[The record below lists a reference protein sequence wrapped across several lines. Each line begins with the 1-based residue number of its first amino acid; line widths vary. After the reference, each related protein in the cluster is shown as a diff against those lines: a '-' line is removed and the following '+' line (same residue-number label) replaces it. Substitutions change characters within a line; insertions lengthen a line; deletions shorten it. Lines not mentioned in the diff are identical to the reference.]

1 MSIPVRFRLYDAE
14 GNYLKTSGF
23 MTRSY
28 GSKSAE
34 WTTLQKRLADVGTA
48 DIIKYE
54 NVPTL
59 KYIVCTESIDY
70 MIDVETF
77 EILPNKFEE

>member
-1 MSIPVRFRLYDAE
+1 MSIPMRFRLYDAE
-14 GNYLKTSGF
+14 GNYLKTSGS

-28 GSKSAE
+28 GSKSGDLTA
-34 WTTLQKRLADVGTA
+34 LQKRLAEVGTA

-59 KYIVCTESIDY
+59 KYIVCTEAMDY